1 MPSSERFKTNTHIIE
16 VSEGWGL
23 QEPHPPNGEG
33 CGVKTRDPQRA
44 RDEGSSVLKG
54 FSSRFEAWPLR
65 AHFPPPA
72 GLWGGRAA
80 RGALSSRGEALNFQ
94 GTRLGARSPGTI
106 PVPVPVPIRDRSCGA
121 GGGRRRDPRSRPRRP
136 ARTASPSSGAE
147 RRRRRL
153 GVTFPAPFSPPACR
167 GGPRVSQGA
176 ELNRDRRRR
185 RAGRRRRYGCP
196 PPPTHPARPP
206 GSGQREPAGRQPPG

>member
-33 CGVKTRDPQRA
+33 CGVKTRAPQRA

-80 RGALSSRGEALNFQ
+80 RGALRSRGEALNFQ

-106 PVPVPVPIRDRSCGA
+106 PVPVPVPVPIRDRSCGA
-121 GGGRRRDPRSRPRRP
+121 GGDAATPGAARGARP
-136 ARTASPSSGAE
+136 APPRPLAGPSGA
-147 RRRRRL
+147 
-153 GVTFPAPFSPPACR
+153 A
-167 GGPRVSQGA
+167 
-176 ELNRDRRRR
+176 
-185 RAGRRRRYGCP
+185 AGW
-196 PPPTHPARPP
+196 A
-206 GSGQREPAGRQPPG
+206 